1 MDKFS
6 GIFVYQEGAVI
17 FARGRSGRVLFR
29 YNSIGGVFGIFRSS
43 RMTEEE
49 MEFCLMMIDKYVPE
63 LGEEG
68 KLKAVKFM
76 KYEIDEDIFCS

>member
-1 MDKFS
+1 MERFS
-6 GIFVYQEGAVI
+6 CIFVYQEGPVI
-17 FARGRSGRVLFR
+17 FGRSRSGRVLFR

-49 MEFCLMMIDKYVPE
+49 MEFCLLMMDKYVPE
-63 LGEEG
+63 LGEEA
-68 KLKAVKFM
+68 KTKAVKFM